1 LTTYISGAILFDS
14 ELTNYST
21 TTTTGYSA
29 GGLSFYTSDT
39 GSGWSSSSA
48 KRRMVIHGGGNVGI
62 GTTSPEHNLQV
73 IKASPGN
80 NYTLSDAIASIVADV
95 EPAYGKYGLYFGVN
109 QSNGWSWIQTG
120 RSGTSTNAST
130 GDQFNLILQP
140 NAGNVGI
147 GTTEPMT
154 NLDVTSSGSEGKIMI
169 QNDTLA
175 LLQLRQP
182 TLDKVWNLEI
192 GRTDGEFSMRTAA
205 GEKIRIKEN
214 GNVGI
219 GTTDPQNILHVR
231 GLDNHFRLTTSR
243 SSGSHLNWSPSGG
256 AGSDWDLR
264 YSSNGSS
271 TGDRLWFWWN
281 GDQRF
286 YTDGGTDRMI
296 IKSGGNVGIGTVSPA
311 YQFEVTSSGTSAL
324 FNASTAYVMGWN
336 RSDITNGMWWWH
348 VEGSYSTLHRNG
360 YGHCARFYRTTNS
373 SCCVFGDP
381 GIANAYT
388 EYHTNYSSWDGKL
401 LVGAGPMGNDSGQN
415 NWVANYACVFATT
428 TNLHLESGAG
438 ATMYLNY
445 YTDGN
450 VWIDGSVRYTS
461 DDRLKHNEKEVVNAL
476 DVINKLDVLTY
487 FKSKKKYAENHHYE
501 LDQSGNPIT
510 DDSYYI
516 ETGLIAQRV
525 KEIPELEYCVSY
537 TDPIYEDDDYGD
549 YAVNYRDIFC
559 YNVVATQ
566 ELDRKVIALE
576 SENAELKTEVA
587 TLKSEL
593 AAIKQHLGI

>member
-1 LTTYISGAILFDS
+1 
-14 ELTNYST
+14 
-21 TTTTGYSA
+21 
-29 GGLSFYTSDT
+29 
-39 GSGWSSSSA
+39 
-48 KRRMVIHGGGNVGI
+48 MVIKNNGNVGI
-62 GTTSPEHNLQV
+62 GTTSPKGKL
-73 IKASPGN
+73 
-80 NYTLSDAIASIVADV
+80 AIQNTNSLTNISTELD
-95 EPAYGKYGLYFGVN
+95 KFSLYFD
-109 QSNGWSWIQTG
+109 SNNTAKRNGMAWSYYSSYGAHVGITCSSFNADALELWGTNGRRINLCTPSNNDTAPWDHPGLTVWQNKVGIGTTTPSQALDVIGSIKSSLFLILNNGYSLYWGDSKSKIAGFGGTTG
-120 RSGTSTNAST
+120 NI
-130 GDQFNLILQP
+130 QFNTNSNERMRIDS
-140 NAGNVGI
+140 AGNVGI
-147 GTTEPMT
+147 GTT
-154 NLDVTSSGSEGKIMI
+154 D
-169 QNDTLA
+169 
-175 LLQLRQP
+175 
-182 TLDKVWNLEI
+182 
-192 GRTDGEFSMRTAA
+192 
-205 GEKIRIKEN
+205 
-214 GNVGI
+214 
-219 GTTDPQNILHVR
+219 
-231 GLDNHFRLTTSR
+231 
-243 SSGSHLNWSPSGG
+243 
-256 AGSDWDLR
+256 
-264 YSSNGSS
+264 
-271 TGDRLWFWWN
+271 
-281 GDQRF
+281 
-286 YTDGGTDRMI
+286 
-296 IKSGGNVGIGTVSPA
+296 PA

-559 YNVVATQ
+559 YNVAATQ
-566 ELDRKVIALE
+566 ELDRKVTALE
-576 SENAELKTEVA
+576 TVGNLDHNVKILDLESKIETLTKENQDQNVKILDLYKENEALKA
-587 TLKSEL
+587 RL
-593 AAIKQHLGI
+593 AKIEAFLGI